1 MAPPLPSALVSD
13 RDRPGMPAPPR
24 PADFCRQLLAAVR
37 ASEGRQ
43 RRRKRDSTPDAI
55 GVAIKRDLLERAVR
69 EDPPPEDFEAWLLA
83 RCVAAGPGSGAVR
96 AIALGIF
103 EEWRLARVSPALERW
118 LAEGAP
124 SDDAGA

>member
-1 MAPPLPSALVSD
+1 MSD
-13 RDRPGMPAPPR
+13 RDRPGTPAAPR
-24 PADFCRQLLAAVR
+24 PADFCRQLLAAVT

-69 EDPPPEDFEAWLLA
+69 EDPRPEDFEAWLLE
-83 RCVAAGPGSGAVR
+83 RCVEAGPGSGAVR

-103 EEWRLARVSPALERW
+103 EEWRLALVSPALGSW
-118 LAEGAP
+118 LAQGAP